1 MERILEDMERQREL
15 AFEGV
20 ELFDT
25 KRLGGDIGEIA
36 FDADRLVL
44 PVPPWEMDA
53 NEELEQNPGY

>member
-1 MERILEDMERQREL
+1 MERQREFV
-15 AFEGV
+15 FEGF

-44 PVPPWEMDA
+44 PVPPWEMDV